1 MKTPASRLGG
11 KLAGALILSLAV
23 SQSSV
28 AVAPSTPTREWDWAA
43 WSVTPVDAPGPSP
56 TPTAAPTSTPETVVA
71 PRPSPRVVP
80 QVKPKAVRKSPER
93 ASTTRGGSAR
103 SISGEATWYCNSD
116 RSRAILSACMAI
128 HPDTRGFNAYAAAG
142 PRLRAA
148 LGPHW
153 RGRVVSVNGVPVT
166 LADWCACGGGRRLID
181 LYADV
186 SERLGLLRRG
196 HGVVVVRW

>member
-1 MKTPASRLGG
+1 MKTPATYRWGQV
-11 KLAGALILSLAV
+11 AGALVLSLAV
-23 SQSSV
+23 GHSSV
-28 AVAPSTPTREWDWAA
+28 AVAPSEPTTEFDWTA
-43 WSVTPVDAPGPSP
+43 WPVSPVEAPHAYETPVP
-56 TPTAAPTSTPETVVA
+56 APTSTPEPTAA
-71 PRPSPRVVP
+71 PRPSARPEVTTRPV
-80 QVKPKAVRKSPER
+80 AVRKTPER
-93 ASTTRGGSAR
+93 ATTTRGSSLR
-103 SISGEATWYCNSD
+103 SISGEATWYCNRD
-116 RSRAILSACMAI
+116 ASRGPISACMAV
-128 HPDTRGFNAYAAAG
+128 HPDTSGFNAYAAAG

-196 HGVVVVRW
+196 KGQVVVRW